1 MDENNLRIYKK
12 NEKKIFS
19 KVNIMIYLMIVPG
32 VVLYYIFRYIT
43 MPGIMIAFQEFTTG
57 GFKYWCGFENFD
69 KLFGLRAFWQAFRN
83 TWVFIGLEYLFIKPS
98 PIILALLLNEVR
110 IMWFKKT
117 VQTLSTLPNF
127 LTWVVVSG
135 IFIQLLSPSTGYVN
149 AIIALLGGERIY
161 FLGKAQ
167 IFPWLLTV
175 IRVWRGVGYS
185 SIIYLA
191 ALGGVDPELYEAA
204 VIDGASRWKQTMYV
218 TLPGIKNTIVVLL
231 VFSFSGIM
239 GGLFEPVFTLTD
251 GNSLLDETAMV
262 LDVYIYNTGIRQ
274 GKFSMS
280 TTTGLFNSI
289 ISTILMLSANFASK
303 YLTEDGRTI
312 I

>member
-1 MDENNLRIYKK
+1 
-12 NEKKIFS
+12 
-19 KVNIMIYLMIVPG
+19 
-32 VVLYYIFRYIT
+32 
-43 MPGIMIAFQEFTTG
+43 MPGIMIAFQEFTSG

-69 KLFGLRAFWQAFRN
+69 RLFGLRAFWDAFRN
-83 TWVFIGLEYLFIKPS
+83 TWVFIGLDYLFLKPA
-98 PIILALLLNEVR
+98 PIILALLLNEIR
-110 IMWFKKT
+110 IMWFKKS
-117 VQTLSTLPNF
+117 VQTISTLPNF

-135 IFIQLLSPSTGYVN
+135 IFIQLMSPSTGYINTV
-149 AIIALLGGERIY
+149 IALLGGEKIY
-161 FLGKAQ
+161 FLGKPK
-167 IFPWLLTV
+167 IFPLVMTFMRL
-175 IRVWRGVGYS
+175 WRGVGYS

-204 VIDGASRWKQTMYV
+204 VIDGASRWKQTGYI
-218 TLPGIKNTIVVLL
+218 TLPGIKNTIIVLL

-239 GGLFEPVFTLTD
+239 GGLFEPIFTLTD
-251 GNSLLDETAMV
+251 GNPLLDETALV
-262 LDVYIYNTGIRQ
+262 LDVYIFRTGIRQ